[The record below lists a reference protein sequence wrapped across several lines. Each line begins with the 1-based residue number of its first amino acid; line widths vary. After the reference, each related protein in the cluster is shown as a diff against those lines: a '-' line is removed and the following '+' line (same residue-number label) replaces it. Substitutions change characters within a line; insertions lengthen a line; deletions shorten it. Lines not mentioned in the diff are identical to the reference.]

1 MFDFLADLAARCG
14 NESCSYAGSI
24 YDIRATV
31 EAYHHQIEAEI
42 AWHVASNNELLAE
55 TD

>member
-1 MFDFLADLAARCG
+1 MFAFLEDLAARCG
-14 NESCSYAGSI
+14 NESCSCAGSI
-24 YDIRATV
+24 YEIHTTV
-31 EAYHHQIEAEI
+31 EAYHQRIEAEI